1 MNAKRILRIGILLI
15 LAYIAIRVIFGVVSM
30 LAHLVVVA
38 GIIFVIYYVVTNL
51 MGRGGTRRY

>member
-1 MNAKRILRIGILLI
+1 MNAKRILRIGVLLI
-15 LAYIAIRVIFGVVSM
+15 IAYIVIRVIFGVVSA

-51 MGRGGTRRY
+51 MGRGGPRRY